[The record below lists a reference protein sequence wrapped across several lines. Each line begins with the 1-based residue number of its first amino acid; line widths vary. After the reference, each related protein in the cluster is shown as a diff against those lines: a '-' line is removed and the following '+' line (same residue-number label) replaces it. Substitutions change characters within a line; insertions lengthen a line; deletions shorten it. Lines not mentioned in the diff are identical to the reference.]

1 MPSRIAATALL
12 EPILRKPIPKALARF
27 AARAAGALFRFP
39 TRTLRKPPAVVA
51 LATIEP
57 SLTGETSI
65 HSHLAGLFVRPDRCA
80 AMITAHTDV
89 VGSLLRPLALR
100 KARDDW
106 EAGHLTHAQFK
117 AIEDRA
123 VDEAIALQEA
133 AGLDVVTDGEMRRL
147 SFQSQMTEAVEGF
160 GPWDIDAFLWGHW
173 HGDGAIGERRRG
185 RPANLGVV
193 GRLARKRHL
202 SAEEFIYL
210 RGRTSRIAKVTLPSP
225 SLFVNFWSP
234 ERSQSAYTS
243 LEHFLADVVAILRDE
258 VAELVR
264 IGATYIQIDAPHY
277 ALLLAA
283 ETRAFYESRGWT
295 LDQWLSRG
303 IELDNAVMTGFSGV
317 TFAIHLCRGNQ
328 ESRWLVEGDYEPIA
342 RPIFQRIAATR
353 LLLEYDDDRSGSFE
367 PLGHVPEDK
376 MVVLGLISTKRP
388 QIETPEDLIR
398 RIRQASRFVPLER
411 LALSTQC
418 GFASSILGNSLSID
432 EERRKL
438 ERVCE
443 TARRIWG

>member
-1 MPSRIAATALL
+1 
-12 EPILRKPIPKALARF
+12 
-27 AARAAGALFRFP
+27 
-39 TRTLRKPPAVVA
+39 
-51 LATIEP
+51 
-57 SLTGETSI
+57 
-65 HSHLAGLFVRPDRCA
+65 
-80 AMITAHTDV
+80 MITAHTDV
-89 VGSLLRPLALR
+89 VGSLLRPVALR

-106 EAGHLTHAQFK
+106 VAGRLSHAQFK
-117 AIEDRA
+117 AIEDHA
-123 VDEAIALQEA
+123 VDEAISLQETV
-133 AGLDVVTDGEMRRL
+133 GLEVVTDGEMRRL

-160 GPWDIDAFLWGHW
+160 GQWDIDAFLWGHW
-173 HGDGAIGERRRG
+173 HGDGALGERRRE

-193 GRLARKRHL
+193 SKLVRKRHL
-202 SAEEFIYL
+202 SAEEFVYL

-225 SLFVNFWSP
+225 GLFANFWSP
-234 ERSQSAYTS
+234 ERSQSAYAS

-264 IGATYIQIDAPHY
+264 LGATYIQIDAPHY
-277 ALLLAA
+277 ALLLAC

-303 IELDNAVMTGFSGV
+303 IELDNAVMAGFPDV

-328 ESRWLVEGDYEPIA
+328 EGRWLVEGDYEPIA
-342 RPIFQRIAATR
+342 RPIFQRIRATR
-353 LLLEYDDDRSGSFE
+353 LLLEYDDDRSSSFA
-367 PLGHVPEDK
+367 PLRHVPEDK

-388 QIETPEDLIR
+388 QIEAPEDLVR
-398 RIRQASRFVPLER
+398 RITQASRFVPLER
-411 LALSTQC
+411 LALSPQC

-443 TARRIWG
+443 TARRMWR

>member
-1 MPSRIAATALL
+1 
-12 EPILRKPIPKALARF
+12 
-27 AARAAGALFRFP
+27 
-39 TRTLRKPPAVVA
+39 
-51 LATIEP
+51 
-57 SLTGETSI
+57 
-65 HSHLAGLFVRPDRCA
+65 
-80 AMITAHTDV
+80 MITAHTDV

-160 GPWDIDAFLWGHW
+160 GAWDIDAFLWGHW
-173 HGDGAIGERRRG
+173 HGDGAVGERRRE

-234 ERSQSAYTS
+234 ERSQAAYAR

-258 VAELVR
+258 VADLVHL
-264 IGATYIQIDAPHY
+264 GATYIQIDAPHY
-277 ALLLAA
+277 ALLLAPK
-283 ETRAFYESRGWT
+283 TRAFYESRGWT

-303 IELDNAVMTGFSGV
+303 IELDNAVMTGFAGV

-353 LLLEYDDDRSGSFE
+353 LLLEYDDDRSGSFT
-367 PLGHVPEDK
+367 PLRHVPDDK

-388 QIETPEDLIR
+388 QIEAPENLID
-398 RIRQASRFVPLER
+398 RITQASRFVPLER
-411 LALSTQC
+411 LGLSPQC